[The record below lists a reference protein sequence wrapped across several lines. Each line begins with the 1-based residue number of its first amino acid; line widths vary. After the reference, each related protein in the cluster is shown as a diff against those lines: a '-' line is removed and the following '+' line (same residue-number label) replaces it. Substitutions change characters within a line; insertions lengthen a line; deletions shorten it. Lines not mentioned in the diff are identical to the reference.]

1 MTVVDTGCPV
11 LPAGSTCPQTPLPAR
26 VVVVGAGSQ
35 ERVAEVRSGAD
46 GQFEVAVPPGR
57 YELRGENLTGAPVP
71 VAMPISVIVSTGRF
85 TEVRIEFDSGVRGA
99 PS

>member
-26 VVVVGAGSQ
+26 VVVLDAGTQ

-46 GQFEVAVPPGR
+46 GLFEVEVPPGR
-57 YELRGENLTGAPVP
+57 YELRGENLTGTPVP
-71 VAMPISVIVSTGRF
+71 VALPISATVSTGRF